1 MVDFNG
7 DIIGDQHRSAE
18 IAPQIVASPGTVSS
32 VRTFINSERK
42 TYRVTFDVDPG
53 KEGLSEL
60 RLQLEVQGKPVSES
74 WMYRW
79 TP

>member
-1 MVDFNG
+1 M
-7 DIIGDQHRSAE
+7 
-18 IAPQIVASPGTVSS
+18 SS
-32 VRTFINSERK
+32 VRTFINRDRK
-42 TYRVTFDVDPG
+42 TWRVTFDVDPG
-53 KEGLSEL
+53 NEALSEL

>member
-7 DIIGDQHRSAE
+7 DIIADQQKSAE
-18 IAPQIVASPGTVSS
+18 ISPQIVASPGVVSG
-32 VRTFINSERK
+32 VRTFINRDRK
-42 TYRVTFDVDPG
+42 TYRVSFDVDPG
-53 KEGLSEL
+53 NEALSEL